1 MKQYEDNPSAP
12 KMTAMPAPALDKK
25 LTSRIVE
32 LEQKVAAQ
40 ESELTRMH
48 RDIVRLRE
56 TINQVSARIK

>member
-12 KMTAMPAPALDKK
+12 KMTARPALASDKK

-56 TINQVSARIK
+56 TVNQVSARIK